1 MERRM
6 SGRPEMMMMMRVT
19 WATRRGIIEEMK
31 GGKSGGGVEKRRTSG
46 RWEAFLVMRMCLL
59 QSSCSQSKHDVHVL
73 VPDAT
78 LMVPQFEAT

>member
-31 GGKSGGGVEKRRTSG
+31 GGKIGGGVEKRRCQP
-46 RWEAFLVMRMCLL
+46 RIDR
-59 QSSCSQSKHDVHVL
+59 
-73 VPDAT
+73 VPI
-78 LMVPQFEAT
+78 